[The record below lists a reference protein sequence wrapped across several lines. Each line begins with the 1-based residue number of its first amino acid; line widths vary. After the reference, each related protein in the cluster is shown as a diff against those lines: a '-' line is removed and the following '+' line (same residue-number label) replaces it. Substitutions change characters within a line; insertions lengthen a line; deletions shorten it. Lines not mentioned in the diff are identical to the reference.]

1 MSHQKEITYRNP
13 IVIDRDWRK
22 LKVSVIVPVYNV
34 KPYLNRCVKTLLA
47 QTLDN
52 IEIILVDDCSTDG
65 SGEVIKQLVIKHP
78 DVVKAVFLEI
88 NSKQGAARNEGIKIA
103 RGEYISFVDS
113 DDWVST
119 DMLKLLYEKAKE
131 TGADLVDCDYVS
143 HDGNKILRKYKS
155 MTYQLHSGEI
165 DRDKLLFNFGRL
177 WAKIFKREVFFSNEK
192 PITFIEGIFYED
204 NYVLPFLVD
213 RTTSVAKIEL
223 PLYFYFDNS
232 ASTTRKKMISEC
244 LIGCY
249 RQIK

>member
-131 TGADLVDCDYVS
+131 TGADLVDC
-143 HDGNKILRKYKS
+143 
-155 MTYQLHSGEI
+155 
-165 DRDKLLFNFGRL
+165 
-177 WAKIFKREVFFSNEK
+177 
-192 PITFIEGIFYED
+192 
-204 NYVLPFLVD
+204 
-213 RTTSVAKIEL
+213 
-223 PLYFYFDNS
+223 
-232 ASTTRKKMISEC
+232 
-244 LIGCY
+244 
-249 RQIK
+249 